1 MAIRVLVIEDD
12 PDVADVIEVVL
23 KNEGYKV
30 SVCHDGEEGL
40 ELARVEIP
48 DVVLLDWVL
57 PNLSGLEI
65 CRRMRR
71 IPETQA
77 IPIVML
83 TARAEEDDKIRGLD
97 TGADDYIS
105 KPFSNRE
112 LVARINAVMR
122 RARAGLS
129 GQMLEFEDIRL
140 DSTAHKVSRGSDS
153 IHLGPTEYKLLR
165 HFMESPGRVYSR
177 EQLLDSVWGND
188 VYVEIR
194 TVDVH
199 IRRLR
204 KALND
209 GDKPDL
215 IRTVR
220 AAGYALDKP
229 A

>member
-12 PDVADVIEVVL
+12 PDVAEVIEVVL

-30 SVCHDGEEGL
+30 SICHEGEEGL

-48 DVVLLDWVL
+48 DVLLLDWVL

-122 RARAGLS
+122 RARPGLS

-140 DSTAHKVSRGSDS
+140 DSTAHKVSRGNDS

-209 GDKPDL
+209 GGKPDL